1 MNTNTASTA
10 GWTITTRRPA
20 GRVELTAP
28 AAMVGDVLAELA
40 RNLRDEPPAYISQP
54 TGDGPRLVRTTLPR
68 PWHAALY
75 ELGEASEVAEV
86 DSRAVFELHG
96 IDAFTANE
104 QYVTARDLLLAD
116 LTPAST
122 TLTREEALA
131 LGLALI
137 EAAHGLS
144 PQAVPVQH
152 PTAPAA

>member
-1 MNTNTASTA
+1 MNTTTASAA
-10 GWTITTRRPA
+10 GWTITTRRLA

-28 AAMVGDVLAELA
+28 NAMAGDVLAELA
-40 RNLRDEPPAYISQP
+40 RNLHIEPPAYVRQATS
-54 TGDGPRLVRTTLPR
+54 DGARLVRNTLPR
-68 PWHAALY
+68 PWHNELY
-75 ELGEASEVAEV
+75 ELGEASQIADT

-96 IDAFTANE
+96 VDAVIAHE
-104 QYVTARDLLLAD
+104 QYVEARDRLLAN
-116 LTPAST
+116 LSPASID
-122 TLTREEALA
+122 LTREEALA